1 MFYSFNTNNMKDSE
15 NNKNDERKIRNL
27 ESEIKQLRKENIKS
41 GKHRKRKIYRK
52 LNQLKNQSSLSNSKI
67 FVSAKNCQRKLKIIE
82 LTSAIV

>member
-52 LNQLKNQSSLSNSKI
+52 LNQLKNQSSLLIQKFLYRQKI
-67 FVSAKNCQRKLKIIE
+67 ANVN
-82 LTSAIV
+82 